1 MNLLT
6 EKEYSATISELYD
19 LQKYSVKMGL
29 ENISSLCHE
38 LNNPQESYPTIHVA
52 GTNGKGSTSFI
63 IQRILSAHGL
73 KVGLYT
79 SPHLVDF
86 RERIRIN
93 SDLVEKEFMINMW
106 SQLRPS
112 VDRLKATFFDTTTAI
127 AFEYFKQKNIDIAV
141 IETGLGGRLD
151 STNILKPI
159 AVVLTPIAI
168 DHIKQLGRNLRSI
181 AKEKAV
187 IIKKGSTLFSAAQNK
202 TVKEVI
208 NELSIKSERQF
219 YLPDCLKVEKILP
232 SPTYSMFNCLDDI
245 HNHHMQQLRI
255 SIGGSFQ
262 VYNACLAYMT
272 ARWFLDRIKISFSEK
287 IFREVLTHIRW
298 NGRLQRVSLNPAI
311 YLDVSH
317 NYSGFKVTLEFVKTI
332 GETDTRWL
340 LIGLLDDKQYKPIVR
355 LLQNQFGKIIITEP
369 KHDRAL
375 LSKMLKS
382 EFQKYR
388 KDVKSVKSVIDAH
401 DYVVENMD
409 RNDQLFVMG
418 SHFIVG
424 ELLKLIYKKHLTR

>member
-1 MNLLT
+1 MNPLT
-6 EKEYSATISELYD
+6 EKEYSVTISELYD
-19 LQKYSVKMGL
+19 LQKYSIKMGL

-63 IQRILSAHGL
+63 IQSILSAHGL

-93 SDLVEKEFMINMW
+93 SNLVEKEFLVNMW
-106 SQLRPS
+106 NQIRTL
-112 VDRLKATFFDTTTAI
+112 VYKLKATFFDTTTTM
-127 AFEYFKQKNIDIAV
+127 AFEYFKRQNIDIAV

-151 STNILKPI
+151 STNVLKPI
-159 AVVLTPIAI
+159 AVVMTPIAI
-168 DHIKQLGRNLRSI
+168 DHIKQLGRNHRSI

-187 IIKKGSTLFSAAQNK
+187 IIKKGSTLFSATQNK

-208 NELSIKSERQF
+208 NEFSTRTERQY

-232 SPTYSMFNCLDDI
+232 ASTHNMFDCIDYI
-245 HNHHMQQLRI
+245 HEHQMQQLKI

-262 VYNACLAYMT
+262 VFNACLAYMT
-272 ARWFLDRIKISFSEK
+272 ARWYLDRIKISFSEK
-287 IFREVLTHIRW
+287 IFREVLAHIRW
-298 NGRLQRVSLNPAI
+298 NGRLQRVSTNPDI

-317 NYSGFKVTLEFVKTI
+317 NYSGFKETLEFIRSI
-332 GETDTRWL
+332 GEINTRWL

-355 LLQNQFGKIIITEP
+355 LLQNQFSKIVITEP
-369 KHDRAL
+369 KHERAL
-375 LSKMLKS
+375 LSEVLNN
-382 EFQKYR
+382 EFKKYR
-388 KDVKSVKSVIDAH
+388 NDVKIVKSVIDAH
-401 DYVVENMD
+401 EYVVENMD
-409 RNDQLFVMG
+409 KNDHLFVMG